1 MDDIDTANDL
11 ADSLRNAEVERIQR
25 EMSVVNMNPICIDCD
40 EDIEAE
46 RIAKLSSARR
56 CINCQTDFE
65 RRLKTHR
72 Q

>member
-1 MDDIDTANDL
+1 MDDIDKANDL
-11 ADSLRNAEVERIQR
+11 ADSLREAAVERIRR
-25 EMSVVNMNPICIDCD
+25 EMAHVNMNPVCIDCD

-46 RIAKLSSARR
+46 RLAKLSSARR
-56 CINCQTDFE
+56 CISCQTEHE